1 MLLLKLFNERWDKGG
16 VYIYFLFLLDGGLN
30 ETDGLELCIV
40 VCLSDFLLWLAET
53 KFNPTLSTSN
63 DPMAISNGFIDIL
76 EELWLL
82 TEPSGVASSWI
93 ALN

>member
-1 MLLLKLFNERWDKGG
+1 
-16 VYIYFLFLLDGGLN
+16 
-30 ETDGLELCIV
+30 
-40 VCLSDFLLWLAET
+40 
-53 KFNPTLSTSN
+53 
-63 DPMAISNGFIDIL
+63 MAISNGFIDIL